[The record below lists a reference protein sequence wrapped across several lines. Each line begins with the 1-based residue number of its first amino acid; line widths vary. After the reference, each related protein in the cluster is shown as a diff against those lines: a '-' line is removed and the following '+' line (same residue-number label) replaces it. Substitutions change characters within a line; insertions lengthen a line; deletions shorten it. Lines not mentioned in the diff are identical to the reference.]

1 MKKQDNL
8 RTEKGTVLKTG
19 IVFTLKGDNYNITLF
34 SEFQNED
41 EILLEPERKTKVDD
55 VLDDLNGVINVTCT
69 IIESEIMLENIIK
82 PDIILEE
89 KSQKASKVSNF
100 FNKRA
105 NPQRKPPGFA
115 MNNNNKPSKIDG
127 FCCPSIEIRDDRK
140 GPKFNFRKANE
151 KNHYN
156 NTEDNSQILLAKPY
170 DKFAN
175 S

>member
-19 IVFTLKGDNYNITLF
+19 IVFTLKGHNYNITLF

-89 KSQKASKVSNF
+89 KAK
-100 FNKRA
+100 
-105 NPQRKPPGFA
+105 KPL
-115 MNNNNKPSKIDG
+115 K
-127 FCCPSIEIRDDRK
+127 
-140 GPKFNFRKANE
+140 
-151 KNHYN
+151 
-156 NTEDNSQILLAKPY
+156 
-170 DKFAN
+170 
-175 S
+175 